1 MSAPGQAIAQGTLA
15 ATPFMHLLL
24 YLYRNQSDGTLVVR
38 AGAETTIVFH
48 KGRPTAA
55 RFSRKVDHILEG
67 LAPLCGL
74 TKGEYTFYEGNGIG
88 NDDDALHGAVD
99 PYSLLTMA
107 LREHP
112 RDDVVES
119 VLAPYDDST
128 LRILPGREIGRL
140 RLRPD
145 EQVIIE
151 LLRASPSKPRA
162 LVLDSPLS
170 RRQTQRV
177 LYALLVTKMVAP
189 DDRDP
194 GEIRSTAEVE
204 VREVEKHG
212 RGDHPVTH
220 SSRPPVQ
227 ASRRPP
233 PKRVG
238 EISFSNMN
246 AVAIPPAGQ
255 ASGEGGNGNGNG
267 RALPA
272 WQRLASLRP
281 GAMPSMSP
289 RATPASGVRPSLM
302 PDLPPDASVEER
314 LKHAAKLM
322 DRGKAADARPIAE
335 AVLAEDPQNADALAI
350 KAHAMVALAPDR
362 SRGLPKEILTVVRT
376 ALRIDPEQARALLV
390 KGLIYKYGGEPK
402 KALTCFRRAVAEDPK
417 NIEAQRELRLARM
430 RQS

>member
-1 MSAPGQAIAQGTLA
+1 VSATGQAIAQGTLA

-24 YLYRNQSDGTLVVR
+24 YLYRKQSDGTLVVR
-38 AGAETTIVFH
+38 ADTETTIVFH
-48 KGRPTAA
+48 KGRPTTA

-74 TKGEYTFYEGNGIG
+74 TKGYYAFYEGNGIG
-88 NDDDALHGAVD
+88 DDPDALHAAVD
-99 PYSLLTMA
+99 PYALLTMA

-151 LLRASPSKPRA
+151 LLRASPSKPRT

-170 RRQTQRV
+170 RRRTQRV

-194 GEIRSTAEVE
+194 GEIRSTAEVDARE
-204 VREVEKHG
+204 IANGDSDYAVR
-212 RGDHPVTH
+212 H

-227 ASRRPP
+227 ASPRPP
-233 PKRVG
+233 PKRAG
-238 EISFSNMN
+238 AISFSNMN
-246 AVAIPPAGQ
+246 TVAIPPASQ
-255 ASGEGGNGNGNG
+255 GEAKGGGGG
-267 RALPA
+267 LPA

-289 RATPASGVRPSLM
+289 RATPASGVRPSLV
-302 PDLPPDASVEER
+302 PELPPDASVEER
-314 LKHAAKLM
+314 LGHAAKLI
-322 DRGKAADARPIAE
+322 DRGKAAEARPIAE
-335 AVLAEDPQNADALAI
+335 GVLAEDQHNADALAI
-350 KAHAMVALAPDR
+350 KAHTMVALATDR
-362 SRGLPKEILTVVRT
+362 RRGLPKEILTVVRT
-376 ALRIDPEQARALLV
+376 ALRIDPDQARALLV

-402 KALTCFRRAVAEDPK
+402 KALNCFRRAVAEDPK